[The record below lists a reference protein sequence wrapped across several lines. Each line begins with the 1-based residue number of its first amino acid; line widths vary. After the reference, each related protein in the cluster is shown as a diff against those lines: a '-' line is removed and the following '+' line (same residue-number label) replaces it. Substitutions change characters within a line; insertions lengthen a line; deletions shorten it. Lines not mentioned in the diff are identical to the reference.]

1 MNTEKMTGKT
11 IVITGSGSGMGAAM
25 AKEFASREAKVAL
38 LDLNEEGL
46 KKTAKAIEDNGGQCV
61 YYKTDVTDK
70 KAVEAA
76 ADAVEEKFGPITSW
90 VNSAGVSRMQPFL
103 DCSEELWDLTIDVN
117 LKATFLCCQVAIT
130 KMLEHGGGTIL
141 NMSSLSGKKPSSWQ
155 TIYCA
160 SKFGIR
166 GLTQS
171 VAVEF
176 ASEKIR
182 CNAICPSVVQTPMW
196 DAQLSDYAKKR
207 HIADSDV
214 MPRFIHNTPLGRL
227 CEYDDIWNLVEFLS
241 SDLSSYMTGQSLN
254 LTGGACMD

>member
-1 MNTEKMTGKT
+1 MSFKNKT
-11 IVITGSGSGMGAAM
+11 AVITGAGSGIGKSLAQRFAKNGANVVMLDIHKDVVQA
-25 AKEFASREAKVAL
+25 AADEIVA
-38 LDLNEEGL
+38 NGYS
-46 KKTAKAIEDNGGQCV
+46 AIAV
-61 YYKTDVTDK
+61 PTDVTNREM
-70 KAVEAA
+70 VFHA
-76 ADAVEEKFGPITSW
+76 ADQAVQTFGEI
-90 VNSAGVSRMQPFL
+90 
-103 DCSEELWDLTIDVN
+103 DIWDRTIAINLTG
-117 LKATFLCCQVAIT
+117 TFLGCQAAVT
-130 KMLEHGGGTIL
+130 KMKGHGGSII
-141 NMSSLSGKKPSSWQ
+141 NFSSQSGKKG
-155 TIYCA
+155 TNNYEAYCA

>member
-1 MNTEKMTGKT
+1 MSFKNKT
-11 IVITGSGSGMGAAM
+11 VVITGAGSGIGKSLAQRFAKNGANVVMLDIHKDVVQA
-25 AKEFASREAKVAL
+25 AADEIVAT
-38 LDLNEEGL
+38 GYS
-46 KKTAKAIEDNGGQCV
+46 AIAV
-61 YYKTDVTDK
+61 PTDVTNREM
-70 KAVEAA
+70 VFHA
-76 ADAVEEKFGPITSW
+76 ADQAVQTFGEIDIW
-90 VNSAGVSRMQPFL
+90 VNCAGYSKILPFL
-103 DCSEELWDLTIDVN
+103 DCTQAAV
-117 LKATFLCCQVAIT
+117 T
-130 KMLEHGGGTIL
+130 KMKGHGGSII
-141 NMSSLSGKKPSSWQ
+141 NFSSQSGKKG
-155 TIYCA
+155 TNNYEAYCA

>member
-160 SKFGIR
+160 SKFGVPGTDTVYR
-166 GLTQS
+166 
-171 VAVEF
+171 
-176 ASEKIR
+176 
-182 CNAICPSVVQTPMW
+182 
-196 DAQLSDYAKKR
+196 
-207 HIADSDV
+207 
-214 MPRFIHNTPLGRL
+214 
-227 CEYDDIWNLVEFLS
+227 
-241 SDLSSYMTGQSLN
+241 
-254 LTGGACMD
+254 